1 MKRLEQGGGGRCVL
15 ACTRPAP
22 GQRSRLNPVL
32 LHQGASALVT
42 WGASVC
48 CRRRPGQPEKS
59 QPESTSHRISH
70 NLYNPKAK
78 NSEPRKAAQKQGRQ
92 GSGFL
97 HFRCDPRLSRD
108 TDPLTARLGHG
119 PRSLGVPISAIR
131 LLIGRDIGIKPYR
144 NL

>member
-1 MKRLEQGGGGRCVL
+1 MQ
-15 ACTRPAP
+15 PAP
-22 GQRSRLNPVL
+22 
-32 LHQGASALVT
+32 HQD
-42 WGASVC
+42 SVRVSTTC
-48 CRRRPGQPEKS
+48 PPRDVKGMLETGVSVRCRRRPGQPEKS

-108 TDPLTARLGHG
+108 TDPLYGTPWYWTKVLGS
-119 PRSLGVPISAIR
+119 P
-131 LLIGRDIGIKPYR
+131 D
-144 NL
+144 